1 MRPRSWEPPVGRA
14 AGGARGRA
22 RGSDE
27 PGGAAS
33 ASGMLQPC
41 QPRGHWLLA
50 AALWRRVRPSV
61 HRDQCWTAEPRSA
74 LGGPGEEGPAA
85 PSPAGRGRPGCRR
98 VLTGRAGA
106 VRQSGSGGAAGRLRP
121 DGRRMQPDLP
131 VGDAALRSPPAPEP
145 PSGPFPGPALPSGP
159 EATKPPY
166 SYIALITMAIQ
177 SAPEKRIT
185 LSGIYRYI
193 MGRFTFY
200 RENKQGWQNSIRH
213 NLSLNECFVKVPRDD
228 KKPGKGNYWTL
239 DPDCYN
245 MFENGS
251 FLRRRRRFTRKRS
264 LRHTPSA
271 EDEGRGKPPRQ
282 WARGAPATPLAED
295 VKAEGGYA
303 SPAALGRLPSS
314 PTLPEVTGVPGCTEP
329 CARRQPP
336 KARQPCL
343 YLPEAPQ
350 PKGPFFAPPEKETVF
365 GGLPAALQLP
375 RPGQYPLPREPRLPH
390 PALLPSLLPTQ
401 PRDTPQDSPA
411 PPGTPPGQ
419 LEVEEPVTPG
429 LGPGQSFGQVPPT
442 FSGTLLGTGKPPP
455 SCFLEGEGY
464 AQPPLPVFGSF
475 GRSGPEALG
484 GSYQCRVQALSFCV
498 KERPCGTALEHLLAT
513 APPAPTTPCQPP
525 FGASGPRVG
534 EQKEPWG
541 PGGAIPL
548 QGGNGY
554 PLGLPPCLYRTP
566 GMFFFE

>member
-1 MRPRSWEPPVGRA
+1 
-14 AGGARGRA
+14 
-22 RGSDE
+22 
-27 PGGAAS
+27 
-33 ASGMLQPC
+33 
-41 QPRGHWLLA
+41 
-50 AALWRRVRPSV
+50 
-61 HRDQCWTAEPRSA
+61 
-74 LGGPGEEGPAA
+74 
-85 PSPAGRGRPGCRR
+85 
-98 VLTGRAGA
+98 
-106 VRQSGSGGAAGRLRP
+106 
-121 DGRRMQPDLP
+121 MQPDLP

-145 PSGPFPGPALPSGP
+145 ASGAFPSA

-177 SAPEKRIT
+177 SAPEQRIT

-251 FLRRRRRFTRKRS
+251 FLRRRRRFTRKRG
-264 LRHTPSA
+264 LREAPGT
-271 EDEGRGKPPRQ
+271 EGDEGRGKTPRQ
-282 WARGAPATPLAED
+282 QARGLPAAPLPEEG
-295 VKAEGGYA
+295 KAEGGYT
-303 SPAALGRLPSS
+303 SPSATGRLPSPAS
-314 PTLPEVTGVPGCTEP
+314 LSEGAGVPGCAEP

-343 YLPEAPQ
+343 YLPDMPQ
-350 PKGPFFAPPEKETVF
+350 PKGPFFTPPESRPPKETVF

-375 RPGQYPLPREPRLPH
+375 RPGQYPLPSERPAQHQH
-390 PALLPSLLPTQ
+390 PALLPALLPTQ
-401 PRDTPQDSPA
+401 HRDPPQDSPA
-411 PPGTPPGQ
+411 TPDTPPGQ
-419 LEVEEPVTPG
+419 LEGKELAAPG
-429 LGPGQSFGQVPPT
+429 LGPCQPFGQVPPA
-442 FSGTLLGTGKPPP
+442 FPGNLLGTSKPPS
-455 SCFLEGEGY
+455 SCFLAEEGY
-464 AQPPLPVFGSF
+464 TQPHLPVFGSF
-475 GRSGPEALG
+475 SRPGPEALG
-484 GSYQCRVQALSFCV
+484 SSYQCRVQALSFCM
-498 KERPCGTALEHLLAT
+498 KERPCSTALEHLLAA
-513 APPAPTTPCQPP
+513 APPAPAAPRQPP
-525 FGASGPRVG
+525 FGAMGPRAG

-541 PGGAIPL
+541 PGTAIPL

>member
-1 MRPRSWEPPVGRA
+1 
-14 AGGARGRA
+14 
-22 RGSDE
+22 
-27 PGGAAS
+27 
-33 ASGMLQPC
+33 
-41 QPRGHWLLA
+41 
-50 AALWRRVRPSV
+50 
-61 HRDQCWTAEPRSA
+61 
-74 LGGPGEEGPAA
+74 
-85 PSPAGRGRPGCRR
+85 
-98 VLTGRAGA
+98 
-106 VRQSGSGGAAGRLRP
+106 
-121 DGRRMQPDLP
+121 MQPDLP
-131 VGDAALRSPPAPEP
+131 VGDVALRSPLAPEP
-145 PSGPFPGPALPSGP
+145 ASGPFPNS

-251 FLRRRRRFTRKRS
+251 FLRRRRRFTRKRG
-264 LRHTPSA
+264 LRDALGT
-271 EDEGRGKPPRQ
+271 EGDEGHGKPPRHR
-282 WARGAPATPLAED
+282 ARGPPTAPLPEEG
-295 VKAEGGYA
+295 KAEGGYA
-303 SPAALGRLPSS
+303 SPAAMGRLPS
-314 PTLPEVTGVPGCTEP
+314 PATLPEGAGVPGCTEP

-343 YLPEAPQ
+343 YLPDAPQ
-350 PKGPFFAPPEKETVF
+350 PKGPFFAPPESRPPKETVF

-375 RPGQYPLPREPRLPH
+375 RPGQYPLPGERPAPH
-390 PALLPSLLPTQ
+390 PALLPTLLPAQ
-401 PRDTPQDSPA
+401 PRDPPQDSPV

-419 LEVEEPVTPG
+419 LEGEEPAASG
-429 LGPGQSFGQVPPT
+429 LGPSQPFGQVPPT
-442 FSGTLLGTGKPPP
+442 FPGTILGTGRTGG

-484 GSYQCRVQALSFCV
+484 SSYQCRVQALSFCV
-498 KERPCGTALEHLLAT
+498 KERPCGAALEHLLAA
-513 APPAPTTPCQPP
+513 APPAPAAPRQSP
-525 FGASGPRVG
+525 FGAAGLRAA

-541 PGGAIPL
+541 PGGTIPL